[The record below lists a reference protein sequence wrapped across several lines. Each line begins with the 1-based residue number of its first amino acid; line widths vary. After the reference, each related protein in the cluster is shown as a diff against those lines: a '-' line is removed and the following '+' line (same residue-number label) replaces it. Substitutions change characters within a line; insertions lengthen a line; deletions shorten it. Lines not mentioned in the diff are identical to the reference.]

1 MEPELSSKTMP
12 FTLCSSMELIIKD
25 ARLTGLDH
33 LVDIGIEGGKIVNLE
48 PNQTGPNTISA
59 DGNLV
64 SSSFLEIHI
73 HLDAILAEGTPRK
86 NESGTLWEG
95 IQIWSE
101 RVKSL
106 SREDVRARVLKALP
120 WFVAHGVTHIRSH
133 VDVCDP
139 SLTAMKALIEIREE
153 VRDLID
159 VQLVAFPQL
168 GMFSYEG
175 GAEMVAKAMEL
186 GADVVGGIPH
196 YEITREYGVQNVKYA
211 LELAHKL
218 GAPVDIHCDET
229 DDEQSRFLET
239 MAAEALRLRMVG
251 NVAASHT
258 TAMHSY
264 NNSYADKVI
273 NNVRRAGLHVI
284 CNPPDN
290 SVLQGRFDHYPIR
303 RGLTRVKELL
313 AAGVN
318 VAAGHDSVMDPW
330 YPMGKG
336 DPMHTAFV
344 LLHYGLMSGAR
355 DRAHLFPMLSSRP
368 AAIWNNQA
376 VKLEAGAWSG
386 LDGHSIRVGNDADLI
401 VWPVPTED
409 DAIRT
414 MPMRRYVLK
423 RGKIVAETK
432 PEVSSVMGRDVR
444 FLRET

>member
-1 MEPELSSKTMP
+1 MDLV
-12 FTLCSSMELIIKD
+12 IRD
-25 ARLTGLDH
+25 ARLNGRDDLT
-33 LVDIGIEGGKIVNLE
+33 DIGIEGGRIARFERGLSGTSE
-48 PNQTGPNTISA
+48 ISA
-59 DGNLV
+59 EGNLV
-64 SSSFLEIHI
+64 SPSFYEIHI
-73 HLDAILAEGTPRK
+73 HLDAILAEGQPRK

-95 IQIWSE
+95 IAIWSE
-101 RVKSL
+101 RVKLL
-106 SREDVRARVLKALP
+106 SRDDIRARVLKALP

-139 SLTAMKALIEIREE
+139 NLTAMKALLELREE

-159 VQLVAFPQL
+159 IQLVAFPQL
-168 GMFSYEG
+168 GMFSFEG
-175 GAEMVAKAMEL
+175 GDELVRRAMEL
-186 GADVVGGIPH
+186 GADIVGGIPH
-196 YEITREYGVQNVKYA
+196 YEITREYGVANVKFA

-218 GAPVDIHCDET
+218 GVPVDIHCDET

-239 MAAEALRLRMVG
+239 MAAETLRLRLSG
-251 NVAASHT
+251 RVAASHT

-264 NNSYADKVI
+264 NNAYADKI
-273 NNVRRAGLHVI
+273 IGNVKRAGLHVI

-336 DPMHTAFV
+336 DPMHSAFV

-355 DRAHLFPMLSSRP
+355 DRAHLFPMLSSRA
-368 AAIWNNQA
+368 AAIWDNRP
-376 VKLEAGAWSG
+376 VRGEDGLE
-386 LDGHSIRVGNDADLI
+386 GHGVRVGNPADLI
-401 VWPVPTED
+401 VWPVPSED

-423 RGKIVAETK
+423 RGKIVAETP
-432 PEVSSVMGRDVR
+432 PETTRVLGQDVR
-444 FLRET
+444 FLR